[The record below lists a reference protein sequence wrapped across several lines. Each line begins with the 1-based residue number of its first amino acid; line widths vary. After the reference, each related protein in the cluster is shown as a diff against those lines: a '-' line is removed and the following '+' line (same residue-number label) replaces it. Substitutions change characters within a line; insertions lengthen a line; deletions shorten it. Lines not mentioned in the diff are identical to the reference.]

1 MKTKTWIKS
10 EKKQTRKPV
19 AGVGAP
25 LYTALYLHA
34 SDAPYQKISPSL
46 EAAGYHKLGAR
57 AEEHYGPMSG
67 LGR

>member
-1 MKTKTWIKS
+1 M
-10 EKKQTRKPV
+10 
-19 AGVGAP
+19 AGAGAP